1 MADYSTIAKDPILGP
16 DQDYQLLRRAGL
28 DYIESLGSQYW
39 TDYNIHDPG
48 ITLLELLCY
57 AVTDL
62 GYRTAFNI
70 KDLLTPPSGQNM
82 DTDQQALFTARRI
95 LTMNPW
101 TVADY
106 RKLLADIPHI
116 KNAWLQCMSCPC
128 DGMLLYANCKKSALQ
143 YTATEHVII

>member
-1 MADYSTIAKDPILGP
+1 
-16 DQDYQLLRRAGL
+16 
-28 DYIESLGSQYW
+28 
-39 TDYNIHDPG
+39 
-48 ITLLELLCY
+48 
-57 AVTDL
+57 
-62 GYRTAFNI
+62 
-70 KDLLTPPSGQNM
+70 M

-101 TVADY
+101 TEADY

-128 DGMLLYANCKKSALQ
+128 DGMFLCANCKKSALQ